1 HAIREMEIV
10 HVYVGPNY
18 AGRSDRPSDDDT
30 AGFNCRSVLG
40 SPGVW
45 SQHAYG
51 LAVDIN
57 PVENPYVSSTREVL
71 PKEGKWFADRSRSRP
86 GMIMPNGVVVRA
98 FASIGWAWG
107 GTWHSFQDYMH
118 FSASGK

>member
-1 HAIREMEIV
+1 M
-10 HVYVGPNY
+10 
-18 AGRSDRPSDDDT
+18 
-30 AGFNCRSVLG
+30 
-40 SPGVW
+40 
-45 SQHAYG
+45 
-51 LAVDIN
+51 DIN